1 MTRLPDF
8 RMSRLEYHVALLEA
22 PWAVRC
28 FSDPYAQFLLVRRG
42 GGWVDCP
49 ALQPHPFFVAE
60 GGMLVTVGGGTQ
72 VWRSSL
78 ETPVCEVAN
87 GFPTVP
93 LGEFFRDPRDAGK
106 TEVLIGR
113 SPRGGNLLI
122 PAFPRAFYLSPNEKA
137 TRQRMDV
144 MLEIIDEEA
153 HGSDDLVEREG
164 VISRAAEIMTIA
176 LARYVKDKLAQDNPN
191 WPEMAADEQVMRAM
205 RLIETHPAR
214 NWTVESLAAEVGLGR
229 SAFAE
234 RFRALVGDTPMN
246 WLLRTRMQLAAAAV
260 RDGKRSMTAVANSV
274 GYQSEPAFIKAFR
287 RHFGQT
293 PGNYRASVTGRHAN
307 GNDTREGNGAGGSDP
322 GGGRVHASSH

>member
-8 RMSRLEYHVALLEA
+8 RMSRLEYDVAVLEA

-42 GGWVDCP
+42 RCWVDCP
-49 ALQPHPFFVAE
+49 AFVPYPFLVAE

-72 VWRSSL
+72 LWRSGRD
-78 ETPVCEVAN
+78 TPMSEVMSS
-87 GFPTVP
+87 FPSVP
-93 LGEFFRDPRDAGK
+93 LGEFSRNPRDADK
-106 TEVLIGR
+106 IEVLIGR

-122 PAFPRAFYLSPNEKA
+122 PAFPRAFYLSPTEKE

-144 MLEIIDEEA
+144 MLEIIDAEA
-153 HGSDDLVEREG
+153 HGGSDLVEREG
-164 VISRAAEIMTIA
+164 VICRAAEIMTIA
-176 LARYVKDKLAQDNPN
+176 LARYVKDKLARDNPH
-191 WPEMAADEQVMRAM
+191 WPEIAGDEQVMRAM

-234 RFRALVGDTPMN
+234 RYRALVGDTPMN

-260 RDGKRSMTAVANSV
+260 RDGKRSITAIANSV
-274 GYQSEPAFIKAFR
+274 GYLSEPAFIKAFR
-287 RHFGQT
+287 RHFGET
-293 PGNYRASVTGRHAN
+293 PGSYRASVNGRSR
-307 GNDTREGNGAGGSDP
+307 GNVSGQEPDGS
-322 GGGRVHASSH
+322 RIQTSSH

>member
-8 RMSRLEYHVALLEA
+8 RMSRLEYHVAVLEA
-22 PWAVRC
+22 PWGIRC
-28 FSDPYAQFLLVRRG
+28 CSDPYAQFLLVRRG
-42 GGWVDCP
+42 GAWVDCP
-49 ALQPHPFFVAE
+49 ALQPQPFYVAE
-60 GGMLVTVGGGTQ
+60 GGMLVTVGGDTQ

-78 ETPVCEVAN
+78 ETPVAEVAA
-87 GFPTVP
+87 GFPAIP
-93 LGEFFRDPRDAGK
+93 LGEFFRKAEDSGK

-122 PAFPRAFYLSPNEKA
+122 PAFPRAFYLSPQEKE

-153 HGSDDLVEREG
+153 HGSSDLVEREG
-164 VISRAAEIMTIA
+164 VICRAAEIMTIA
-176 LARYVKDKLAQDNPN
+176 LARYVKEKLAQDNPN
-191 WPEMAADEQVMRAM
+191 WPEMAGDEQVMRAM
-205 RLIETHPAR
+205 RLIETQPSR

-260 RDGKRSMTAVANSV
+260 RDGKRSMTTIANSV
-274 GYQSEPAFIKAFR
+274 GYLSEPAFIKAFR

-293 PGNYRASVTGRHAN
+293 PGSYRAAVVGRRSS
-307 GNDTREGNGAGGSDP
+307 GNVFNRELS
-322 GGGRVHASSH
+322 GRPTSTSSSH